1 MKARFIS
8 AIALSLALSQVAMA
22 AAYAEP
28 VHFRTAA
35 AQTFSQSDLQAY
47 GLSATDAV
55 QVAQLQ
61 AQGYHVQTITPDQA
75 RAMHGGDWGNHT
87 WWIIG
92 GIIVVV
98 IIVAAANN

>member
-1 MKARFIS
+1 MKALVS
-8 AIALSLALSQVAMA
+8 AIALSLALGQVAVST
-22 AAYAEP
+22 AYAEP
-28 VHFRTAA
+28 VHFRSAA

-47 GLSATDAV
+47 GLSAKDAAS
-55 QVAQLQ
+55 VAQLQ
-61 AQGYHVQTITPDQA
+61 AQGYHVQTITPQQA
-75 RAMHGGDWGNHT
+75 AQMHGGDWGNHT

>member
-8 AIALSLALSQVAMA
+8 AIALSLALSQVAMS

-35 AQTFSQSDLQAY
+35 AQIFSQTDLQAY
-47 GLSATDAV
+47 GLSATDAA

-61 AQGYHVQTITPDQA
+61 TQGYQVQTITPQQA
-75 RAMHGGDWGNHT
+75 AQMHGGDWGNHT

-92 GIIVVV
+92 GIVVVV
-98 IIVAAANN
+98 IIVAAASN